1 MKKSVIIRACV
12 IVAAMLMTVAVALAA
27 EQKKKRPS
35 SYFNARGGLFLPTGD
50 WNDGDWEPRQNIEM
64 ALGYHFLPF
73 LALEGG
79 FHHFR
84 TFMSQT
90 TSYYSDVKLYGN
102 GVVLTAKLIYPGRR
116 IQLYLGGG
124 AGHYWV
130 MEGIFI
136 SLPVVGG
143 YFEIEDTIWGF
154 HAVAGASYDLFRW
167 LYLNVA

>member
-1 MKKSVIIRACV
+1 
-12 IVAAMLMTVAVALAA
+12 
-27 EQKKKRPS
+27 
-35 SYFNARGGLFLPTGD
+35 
-50 WNDGDWEPRQNIEM
+50 
-64 ALGYHFLPF
+64 
-73 LALEGG
+73 
-79 FHHFR
+79 
-84 TFMSQT
+84 MSQT

-167 LYLNVA
+167 LYLGLEGKYVILLNFLDTSNITGWALNIGIGVRFL